1 MQLTQN
7 QSDSALWQ
15 LISEEMKERLQ
26 VLRER
31 NDGNL
36 LQEDTQILRGQIRTF
51 KEILS
56 WADKPVNI
64 E

>member
-15 LISEEMKERLQ
+15 LISEEMKDRLQ

-36 LQEDTQILRGQIRTF
+36 EGQETQLLRGQIKAY

-56 WADKPVNI
+56 WADQPVI
-64 E
+64 M